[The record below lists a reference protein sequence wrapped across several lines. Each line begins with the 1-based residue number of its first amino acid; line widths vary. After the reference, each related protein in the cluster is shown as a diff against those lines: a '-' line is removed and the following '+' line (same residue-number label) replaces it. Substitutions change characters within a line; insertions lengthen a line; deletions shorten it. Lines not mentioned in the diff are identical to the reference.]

1 MTHELHERK
10 GFTPLASNPHD
21 PGRLAVYDTG
31 EREARFMADFRQHIH
46 GIGGKA
52 ASKQQAVNKRTTNNK
67 QEH

>member
-1 MTHELHERK
+1 MNKNASLHSRAIP
-10 GFTPLASNPHD
+10 TIL
-21 PGRLAVYDTG
+21 GRLAVYDTG
-31 EREARFMADFRQHIH
+31 EREARFMAQLRQHIH